1 MIDISR
7 ELQVALSTG
16 KVILGYR
23 KSIKAVMDG
32 SAKLVILASNAPAEV
47 ANNVQYYAKI
57 TNIPI
62 YVFQGSSWDLGA
74 AVRKPFKISTIA
86 IIDPGESNILAL
98 VSQRGG

>member
-7 ELQVALSTG
+7 ELQVALNTG
-16 KVILGYR
+16 KVTLGYR
-23 KSIKAVMDG
+23 ESLKAVIDG

-47 ANNVQYYAKI
+47 MNTIQYYAKI
-57 TNIPI
+57 SNVPV

-98 VSQRGG
+98 AAQRTG

>member
-7 ELQVALSTG
+7 ELQVALNTG
-16 KVILGYR
+16 KVTLGYR
-23 KSIKAVMDG
+23 ESLKAVIDG
-32 SAKLVILASNAPAEV
+32 SAKLVIIASNAPADV
-47 ANNVQYYAKI
+47 MNTVQHYAKI
-57 TNIPI
+57 SNVPV

-98 VSQRGG
+98 VAQRTG